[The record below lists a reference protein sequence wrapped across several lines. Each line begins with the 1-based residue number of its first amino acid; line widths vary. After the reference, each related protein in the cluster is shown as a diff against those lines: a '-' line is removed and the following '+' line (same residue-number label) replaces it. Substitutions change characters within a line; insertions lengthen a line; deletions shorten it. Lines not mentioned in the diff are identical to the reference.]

1 MSLKEVLYEDL
12 KRAMKQG
19 NKKLVSVIRLVRAAI
34 VNAEKEKLHILDDD
48 EVVQVLAKEVKQ
60 RRDAIEEYKRVERQ
74 DAVAE
79 LENEIDILLEYMP
92 QQLSEDEITELVSQT
107 IYEVGASS
115 VKDMGRVMKALM
127 PRVKGRADGQLV
139 NKIVRQ
145 QLH

>member
-12 KRAMKQG
+12 KRAMKEG
-19 NKKLVSVIRLVRAAI
+19 NKKLVSVIRLARAAI
-34 VNAEKEKLHILDDD
+34 VNAEKEKMHLLDDD

-60 RRDAIEEYKRVERQ
+60 RRDAIEEYKKVGRQ
-74 DAVAE
+74 DTVSE
-79 LENEIDILLEYMP
+79 LEDEIDILLGYMP

-115 VKDMGRVMKALM
+115 MRDMGSVMKALM
-127 PRVKGRADGQLV
+127 PKIRGRADGSLV

-145 QLH
+145 QLQ